1 MKTYR
6 ITGVSVLVCLLVLS
20 CSGNVTLRKT
30 DYRKVERVHGVWK
43 KTADIEFKTIGS
55 VIGASLVG
63 LGGLLTVPAGY
74 TIERASTGTVED
86 KRIVPDLGE
95 LVLKK
100 LVEAASAQMPAWPP
114 TVLEQKPVGKKY
126 ENKDESVLVVEVS
139 QFWVTL
145 YGGLTITTRATLYDR
160 TGKKIWSRDFW
171 YRSRDFGVKKSLQ
184 EYSADQ
190 AKLLI
195 AEMPFAAEKI
205 ALELAKDLKKVK
217 DDTAGGDRSRGAGN
231 DADE

>member
-1 MKTYR
+1 
-6 ITGVSVLVCLLVLS
+6 
-20 CSGNVTLRKT
+20 
-30 DYRKVERVHGVWK
+30 
-43 KTADIEFKTIGS
+43 
-55 VIGASLVG
+55 
-63 LGGLLTVPAGY
+63 
-74 TIERASTGTVED
+74 
-86 KRIVPDLGE
+86 
-95 LVLKK
+95 
-100 LVEAASAQMPAWPP
+100 
-114 TVLEQKPVGKKY
+114 
-126 ENKDESVLVVEVS
+126 VS

-160 TGKKIWSRDFW
+160 TGKKIWSKDFW

-195 AEMPFAAEKI
+195 EEMPFAAEKI
-205 ALELAKDLKKVK
+205 ALELAKDLKEVR

>member
-1 MKTYR
+1 VKSNR
-6 ITGVSVLVCLLVLS
+6 IMGFMVLVCLFALS
-20 CSGNVTLRKT
+20 CGGNVTLRKT
-30 DYRKVERVHGVWK
+30 DYQKVEKVHAVWK

-74 TIERASTGTVED
+74 AIERASTGRVKDE
-86 KRIVPDLGE
+86 RIVPDLGE
-95 LVLKK
+95 LILKK
-100 LVEAASAQMPAWPP
+100 LVESASAEMPAWPP
-114 TVLEQKPVGKKY
+114 TVFEQKPVGKKY
-126 ENKDESVLVVEVS
+126 ENKDESVIVVEVS

-160 TGKKIWSRDFW
+160 AGGRIWSKDFW
-171 YRSRDFGVKKSLQ
+171 YRSRDFGVKKTLE

-205 ALELAKDLKKVK
+205 ALELAKDLKKVRN
-217 DDTAGGDRSRGAGN
+217 DTAGGDRSSGAGN

>member
-1 MKTYR
+1 M
-6 ITGVSVLVCLLVLS
+6 GFMVLVCLFALS
-20 CSGNVTLRKT
+20 CGGNVTLRKT
-30 DYRKVERVHGVWK
+30 DYQKVEKVHAVWK

-74 TIERASTGTVED
+74 AIEKASTGRVKDE
-86 KRIVPDLGE
+86 RIVPDLGE

-100 LVEAASAQMPAWPP
+100 LVEAASAGMPAWPA
-114 TVLEQKPVGKKY
+114 TVFEQKPVGKKY

-160 TGKKIWSRDFW
+160 TGERIWSKDFW
-171 YRSRDFGVKKSLQ
+171 YRSRDFGVKKTLE

-195 AEMPFAAEKI
+195 AEIPFAAEKI
-205 ALELAKDLKKVK
+205 ALELAKDLKKIR
-217 DDTAGGDRSRGAGN
+217 DDAAEQTRSRNSGN
-231 DADE
+231 DDE

>member
-6 ITGVSVLVCLLVLS
+6 ITAVSVLVCLFALS

-30 DYRKVERVHGVWK
+30 DYQKIEKVRAVWK
-43 KTADIEFKTIGS
+43 KTADIEFKTAGS
-55 VIGASLVG
+55 VVGASLVG
-63 LGGLLTVPAGY
+63 LGGFLTVPAGIA
-74 TIERASTGTVED
+74 IERASTGRVKNE
-86 KRIVPDLGE
+86 RVVPDLGE

-100 LVEAASAQMPAWPP
+100 LVEAASAEMPAWPP
-114 TVLEQKPVGKKY
+114 TILEQKPVGKKY
-126 ENKDESVLVVEVS
+126 ENRDESVLMIEVS

-145 YGGLTITTRATLYDR
+145 YGGLTVTTRATLYDR
-160 TGKKIWSRDFW
+160 SGGTIWSAGFW
-171 YRSRDFGVKKSLQ
+171 YRSRDFGVKKTLE

-205 ALELAKDLKKVK
+205 ALELAKDLKKVR
-217 DDTAGGDRSRGAGN
+217 DDTAGRDRSRGDEN
-231 DADE
+231 DDDE

>member
-1 MKTYR
+1 MM
-6 ITGVSVLVCLLVLS
+6 CLLALS

-30 DYRKVERVHGVWK
+30 NYQNVEKVRAVWK
-43 KTADIEFKTIGS
+43 KTADIEIKTAGS
-55 VIGASLVG
+55 VVGASLAG
-63 LGGLLTVPAGY
+63 LGGFLTMPAGLVL
-74 TIERASTGTVED
+74 ERASTGRVED
-86 KRIVPDLGE
+86 RRIVPDLGE

-100 LVEAASAQMPAWPP
+100 LVGSASAEMPAWPP
-114 TVLEQKPVGKKY
+114 TTFELKPVGKKY

-160 TGKKIWSRDFW
+160 SGGRIWSKDFW
-171 YRSRDFGVKKSLQ
+171 YRSRDFGVKKTLE

-195 AEMPFAAEKI
+195 AEIPFAAEKI
-205 ALELAKDLKKVK
+205 ALELAKDLKKVR
-217 DDTAGGDRSRGAGN
+217 DDTAGGNRSRGAGN
-231 DADE
+231 DDDE